1 MTIFTFFILKNIYVL
16 YAASLSLSLLE
27 HAGRRSAVFGGAR
40 LFSAALSRQ
49 ARAADADRQRCDP
62 SAADRSESKSDV

>member
-16 YAASLSLSLLE
+16 YAASLSLLE